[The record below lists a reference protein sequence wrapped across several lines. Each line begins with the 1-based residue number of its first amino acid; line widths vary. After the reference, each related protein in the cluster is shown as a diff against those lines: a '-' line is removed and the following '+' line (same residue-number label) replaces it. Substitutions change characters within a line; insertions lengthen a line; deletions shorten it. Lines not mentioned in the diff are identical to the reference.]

1 MHRGRNVSRSL
12 IGPILRAAS
21 FSDLQVSRSLDAFSQ
36 RMMNGTPIPTMVGF
50 LHALEVHDETGR
62 AVDAAQDPDPDRVR

>member
-21 FSDLQVSRSLDAFSQ
+21 YSDLQVSRSLDAFSQ
-36 RMMNGTPIPTMVGF
+36 RMMNGTPIPTMVGSWMPWKC
-50 LHALEVHDETGR
+50 TTKPPGCGR
-62 AVDAAQDPDPDRVR
+62 CCASRP